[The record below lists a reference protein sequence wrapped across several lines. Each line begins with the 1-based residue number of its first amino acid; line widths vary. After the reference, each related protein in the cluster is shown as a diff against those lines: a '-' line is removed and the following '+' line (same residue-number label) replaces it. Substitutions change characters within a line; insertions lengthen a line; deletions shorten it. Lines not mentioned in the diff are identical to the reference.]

1 MKSIQTIVISEIGL
15 HARPASLLVKC
26 ANQFQSRI
34 EIRKTHNSGSIVNAK
49 SILHVLTL
57 GVNKGD
63 EIELIIEGDDEER
76 AAETLKRLIDADFS
90 DVDNPLR

>member
-1 MKSIQTIVISEIGL
+1 MS
-15 HARPASLLVKC
+15 
-26 ANQFQSRI
+26 NQFQSRI

-49 SILHVLTL
+49 RILMFLLL

-76 AAETLKRLIDADFS
+76 AAETLRRLIDAIFQMLITRFANELDIY
-90 DVDNPLR
+90 LK